1 MLSYSLKVMVML
13 AYWALACRLFF
24 TETND
29 PKFIYGVMSMSEA
42 WGLIFIAFGLLV
54 LFTVGWKR

>member
-42 WGLIFIAFGLLV
+42 WG
-54 LFTVGWKR
+54 